1 MRFQRIYL
9 DENDDRVFI
18 DAYIE
23 NSAHTHDAML
33 VMPGGGYCMVCAD
46 REGEPI
52 ALAFLARGLNCFV
65 LNYRVGQKQDVYP
78 RQLIDAARAMLYI
91 RRHAAEFHINP
102 KRVFCVGFSAGGHL
116 AGALATMY
124 GEPEV
129 QEALGNPGEKL
140 RPAGAILSYP
150 LISAIHAPHQGSFEC
165 LFHKTFDTI
174 TQEEKEKHSIE
185 CRVTENTP
193 PMFIW
198 HTAEDHL
205 LAPDGALELAR
216 VLVQKKVPVMMQLY
230 PYGRHGLALSTEMT
244 CIGDKDLIQPFAD
257 RWVDDAVA
265 WMKTLS

>member
-1 MRFQRIYL
+1 MRFERIYL
-9 DENDDRVFI
+9 DPTDNRVFI

-33 VMPGGGYCMVCAD
+33 VIPGGGYGMVCTD

-65 LNYRVGQKQDVYP
+65 LNYRVGQPRDGYP
-78 RQLIDAARAMLYI
+78 DALLDASRAMLYI
-91 RRHAAEFHINP
+91 RSHAVEFHINP

-116 AGALATMY
+116 AGALCTMY

-129 QEALGNPGEKL
+129 QEPLGNPGEKL
-140 RPAGAILSYP
+140 CPAGAVLSYP
-150 LISAIHAPHQGSFEC
+150 LISAFRAPHHGSFEN
-165 LFHKTFDTI
+165 LLHKPFDTLSE
-174 TQEEKEKHSIE
+174 EEKRKHSIE
-185 CRVTENTP
+185 CRITENTP

-205 LAPDGALELAR
+205 LAPDGALELTR
-216 VLVQKKVPVMMQLY
+216 VLVEKKVPVMMQLY
-230 PYGRHGLALSTEMT
+230 PYGRHGLALSSEMT
-244 CIGDKDLIQPFAD
+244 CIGDPELIKPFAD

-265 WMKTLS
+265 WMKTLK